1 MHQTL
6 TGMEQT
12 HNHVQ
17 THYVTRMSWKPKTK
31 LIYLATKFWMNTKIF
46 EILVTHSCHKDKHKS
61 VWKLVLLSRIQ
72 FFFLDFS
79 LCDHSS
85 WSCSLFLFPF
95 NLSDGARDSVFSSSS
110 SLFQIMIIC
119 PSPVTGER
127 WYKYLCGRDV
137 WAVCLLT
144 ICLGRSSCHFLL
156 SLLLS
161 AHWGYVT
168 CAPASCWPCLS
179 AWASLF
185 FSVYLCF
192 CVRPNL
198 CQCPQC
204 WQQGYVFKFMHKGP
218 KVSNIPD
225 CLLAFQ
231 TLIKICYFGTF
242 AACNIWSNCQK
253 AFWPMPDW
261 SSSHSQICW
270 FYNYFVNL
278 LLNHQKVYF
287 FCII

>member
-1 MHQTL
+1 ML
-6 TGMEQT
+6 
-12 HNHVQ
+12 
-17 THYVTRMSWKPKTK
+17 WKPKTK
-31 LIYLATKFWMNTKIF
+31 LNESLATKFWMNTKIF
-46 EILVTHSCHKDKHKS
+46 EILVTHSCHKDKPKS
-61 VWKLVLLSRIQ
+61 VWKFVLLSRIKTFLCVTTHRGAAAS
-72 FFFLDFS
+72 FFSPLTSATGPRTVFS
-79 LCDHSS
+79 LVVVLCFRS
-85 WSCSLFLFPF
+85 W
-95 NLSDGARDSVFSSSS
+95 LSARHLSQESAGTNISVAGTLELSES
-110 SLFQIMIIC
+110 
-119 PSPVTGER
+119 
-127 WYKYLCGRDV
+127 
-137 WAVCLLT
+137 LLT

-204 WQQGYVFKFMHKGP
+204 WQQGYVFKFMHKGA
-218 KVSNIPD
+218 KVSDIPD
-225 CLLAFQ
+225 CLLAFK
-231 TLIKICYFGTF
+231 TLIKISYFGTF

-261 SSSHSQICW
+261 SSSHLQICW

-278 LLNHQKVYF
+278 LLNHQK
-287 FCII
+287 I